1 LITFFIIITNIINS
15 KAISKNKEFGK
26 IINISGKQ
34 RMLSQKL
41 VTLGVNY
48 ISIKNIK
55 TKEALNNTISEMK
68 KNHKYLLTKIFTS
81 KLNN

>member
-1 LITFFIIITNIINS
+1 
-15 KAISKNKEFGK
+15 
-26 IINISGKQ
+26 
-34 RMLSQKL
+34 MLSQKL